1 MAAAVL
7 ADTKKLMRVIIPKP
21 LLLQT
26 AQLLHARLGSLLG
39 REIRHVPFS
48 RKTST
53 NQEHTK
59 SYLKIHK
66 DILKSSGVMLAL
78 PEHILSFNLS
88 GLQRLSDGRIS
99 ECRPMVKVQAWIN
112 SFARDIIDESDFTL
126 AVRTQLIYPSG
137 SQTSVDGHPHRWETA
152 EALLHLVDGHL
163 FNLQEGFPHSIEV
176 VRRPQG
182 GFPTVFFL
190 RKDVENALI
199 SLLVHD
205 ICSGRTPILQTKDCA
220 KSDHFAI
227 KEFIS
232 QPKVETSV
240 VDRIRLM
247 FNDKPAAKQKVYLL
261 RGLLVHRILL
271 LCLKKRWQVQYGTHP
286 QRDPVAVPFQAKGLP
301 SDQAE
306 FGHID
311 VAIILTILA
320 FYYQGVNLSQLRQ
333 SLEHVVKSDDPSSA
347 YNRWTHTAVTLPD
360 SLKEWNVINV
370 DDEVQLMEI
379 WQHVHC
385 NIVVV
390 DYFLNNFVFPKH
402 AKQFRMK
409 LQASGWDIPLFSRET
424 SHIAGKPSQGLTTGF
439 SGTND
444 NKRMLPLT
452 ITQDDLPGLLHTSAS
467 VLTTLLQPR
476 NRQYVLAANARGRH
490 ISELDFLSMVSNMG
504 IQVLIDAGAMILELD
519 NLSLAKEWLTLFTK
533 PRAAIYFDEENKA
546 WVRYRNGNQV
556 PFLASPFVDDLS
568 ECLVYID
575 EAHTRGTDLKLPA
588 NARGA
593 LTLGPGITKDTTVQG
608 LFRPLENLKVSR

>member
-26 AQLLHARLGSLLG
+26 AQLLHARLGGLLG
-39 REIRHVPFS
+39 REVRHVPFS
-48 RKTST
+48 RKTPT
-53 NQEHTK
+53 NREHTK

-66 DILKSSGVMLAL
+66 DILKYSGVILAL

-88 GLQRLSDGRIS
+88 GLQRLSDGRIT
-99 ECRPMVKVQAWIN
+99 ECRPMVNVQAWIN
-112 SFARDIIDESDFTL
+112 RVSRDIIDESDFTL

-152 EALLHLVDGHL
+152 EALLRLVDGHL
-163 FNLQEGFPHSIEV
+163 FNLQEAFPHSIEV
-176 VRRPQG
+176 LRRPQG

-190 RKDVENALI
+190 RKDVENELL

-205 ICSGRTPILQTKDCA
+205 ICSGRTSILQTNDCT
-220 KSDHFAI
+220 KSDRSAI
-227 KEFIS
+227 RQFIS
-232 QPKVETSV
+232 QPKVEKGIAE
-240 VDRIRLM
+240 RISLL
-247 FNDKPAAKQKVYLL
+247 FNDKPAAKQNVYLL

-286 QRDPVAVPFQAKGLP
+286 QRDPIAVPFQAKGLP

-320 FYYQGVNLSQLRQ
+320 FYYQGLNLSQLRQ

-370 DDEVQLMEI
+370 DDEAQLADI
-379 WQHVHC
+379 WKHVRC
-385 NIVVV
+385 NIVVI

-409 LQASGWDIPLFSRET
+409 LQASGWDIPLFSRQ
-424 SHIAGKPSQGLTTGF
+424 SLQNANKLSKGLTTGF

-476 NRQYVLAANARGRH
+476 NRQYVLAANAWGRH
-490 ISELDFLSMVSNMG
+490 ISELDFLAMVSNMG

-519 NLSLAKEWLTLFTK
+519 NLSLAKAWLTVFPK
-533 PRAAIYFDEENKA
+533 PTAAIYFDEDNKA
-546 WVRYRNGNQV
+546 WAWYRNGHRV
-556 PFLASPFVDDLS
+556 PFLASPFVDNLG

-575 EAHTRGTDLKLPA
+575 EAHCRGTDLKLPA

-593 LTLGPGITKDTTVQG
+593 LTLGPGITKDATVQG
-608 LFRPLENLKVSR
+608 LFIYLTNLLVLS